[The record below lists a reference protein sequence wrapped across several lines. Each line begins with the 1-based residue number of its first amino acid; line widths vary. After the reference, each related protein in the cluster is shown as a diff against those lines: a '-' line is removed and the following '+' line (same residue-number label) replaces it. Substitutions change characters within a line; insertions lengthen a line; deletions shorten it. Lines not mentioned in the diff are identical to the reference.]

1 MTTDAV
7 LQAEPVLADLAEQF
21 AQWRQTRQGH
31 EPIPPRL
38 WSQAVA
44 LTGYCQLVE
53 LQTQLTRDE
62 RWLRGLSRLL
72 DARHRLP
79 GDEGLRTD
87 RPGVGG
93 GQEMPT
99 EAKPMVDG
107 SVGRQEPLSLPSGFK
122 PAPLPLLLAGRL
134 MGEFGPVI

>member
-44 LTGYCQLVE
+44 LTALLPYSQVAK
-53 LQTQLTRDE
+53 R
-62 RWLRGLSRLL
+62 LRLS
-72 DARHRLP
+72 P
-79 GDEGLRTD
+79 TD
-87 RPGVGG
+87 LKKRCLARPGMAPA
-93 GQEMPT
+93 EATPPT
-99 EAKPMVDG
+99 PTFVEVTGVALRAERASNGLLIEVERPDG
-107 SVGRQEPLSLPSGFK
+107 ARLRVQ
-122 PAPLPLLLAGRL
+122 ATTALPLMPVLRAFLETAGCCN
-134 MGEFGPVI
+134 